1 MKVAN
6 MAECFHVSCEIHGT
20 GAANLSV
27 CCAIPNTSFYE
38 RGLLHPFI
46 DYDEPKEYQNR
57 IDDEMDAE
65 GYVHAR
71 QEPGLGQDLNMA
83 YIEGNQV

>member
-1 MKVAN
+1 
-6 MAECFHVSCEIHGT
+6 MACEIHGT

-27 CCAIPNTSFYE
+27 ACGIGNTSFYE

-46 DYDEPKEYQNR
+46 DYDVPKAFQHR
-57 IDDEMDAE
+57 IDDEMDSD

-71 QEPGLGQDLNMA
+71 AEPGLGQDLNMD
-83 YIEGNQV
+83 YIDGNLVN